1 LVFNDAQ
8 RNMKVMLLFNP
19 PLAVRMVTK
28 LLWRAFQLLHSPSWL
43 ILIFSFVVVED
54 IYRRRQPFL
63 SMDAIY
69 TSSNQQKRSNIFFSA
84 DIYRQVLLCS
94 EANVWET
101 YDPDFLLKY
110 IYIF

>member
-28 LLWRAFQLLHSPSWL
+28 LLWRAFQSLHSPSWL

-54 IYRRRQPFL
+54 IYRRRHPFL

-69 TSSNQQKRSNIFFSA
+69 TSSNQQKRNNIFFSA
-84 DIYRQVLLCS
+84 DIYRQGSSLQWSQCMGDLWPWLS
-94 EANVWET
+94 
-101 YDPDFLLKY
+101 LK